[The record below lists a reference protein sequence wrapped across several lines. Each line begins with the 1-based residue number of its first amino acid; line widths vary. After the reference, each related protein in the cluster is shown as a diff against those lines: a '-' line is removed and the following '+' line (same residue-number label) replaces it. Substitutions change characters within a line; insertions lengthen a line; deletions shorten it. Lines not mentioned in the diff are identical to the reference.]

1 MENFTPQKTHK
12 LEVCKGIHS
21 NSRLKVCFSRVMSNL
36 DSVSN
41 PYAEEAQQ
49 RWPDSFAESQ
59 RRMAK
64 LSLQEQRA
72 IFAQH
77 GEIAVA
83 LTMLLAEGKAP
94 TDELVQAEIARHYKW
109 ICNFWTPDLAAYVA
123 LGQMYVDDERFAAT
137 YNAFGDGLAE
147 FIRRG
152 ILHYAASNLA

>member
-1 MENFTPQKTHK
+1 MS
-12 LEVCKGIHS
+12 EVNQPEVIDE
-21 NSRLKVCFSRVMSNL
+21 FA
-36 DSVSN
+36 N
-41 PYAEEAQQ
+41 PYAAEAQQ
-49 RWPDSFAESQ
+49 RWPDNFAESQ
-59 RRMAK
+59 QRMAK

-83 LTMLLAEGKAP
+83 LTMLMAEGKAP
-94 TDELVQAEIARHYKW
+94 TDEFVQEQIARHYKW

-137 YNAFGDGLAE
+137 YNSFGDGLAE

>member
-1 MENFTPQKTHK
+1 MED
-12 LEVCKGIHS
+12 
-21 NSRLKVCFSRVMSNL
+21 L
-36 DSVSN
+36 DMTQN
-41 PYAEEAQQ
+41 PYANEAQQ
-49 RWPDSFAESQ
+49 RWPDNFAQSQ
-59 RRMAK
+59 QRMAK
-64 LSLQEQRA
+64 LTLQEQRA

-77 GEIAVA
+77 GEIAVSLTA
-83 LTMLLAEGKAP
+83 LMLAGVSP
-94 TDELVQAEIARHYKW
+94 TESAVQEQIGNHYRW